1 MNNLNKLYRKDKDN
15 NNKIFNSTIQPHF
28 DEEFDFAL
36 CHGPYL
42 C

>member
-1 MNNLNKLYRKDKDN
+1 MNNLNKLYEN
-15 NNKIFNSTIQPHF
+15 NYNKIFNSNTNSHF
-28 DEEFDFAL
+28 DEEFDFAM